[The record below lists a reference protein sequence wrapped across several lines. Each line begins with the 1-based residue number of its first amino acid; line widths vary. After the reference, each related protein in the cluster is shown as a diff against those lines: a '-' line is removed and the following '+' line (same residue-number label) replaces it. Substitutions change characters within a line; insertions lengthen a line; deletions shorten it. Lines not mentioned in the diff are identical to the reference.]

1 MIGTWIRIT
10 LGAALLALVIPSG
23 FAQTATT
30 PLNPLETYTWRYER
44 APVGGQETIRRIRM
58 TWEEG
63 QAWDKVRTDVYLE
76 EARRGQIPGQ
86 PQGADPN
93 AVAAWKLYYEQ
104 LKLWEEYV
112 QQTCFG
118 GVPLKGTLGEVR
130 WSSNPVVQG
139 PGDPGGMAVG
149 GGAEAL
155 VAANQNKSLDQQT
168 GDFFTFG
175 SSPPAGPD
183 GQRPPLT
190 RENILSQITSLHE
203 VLKQQG
209 KETDDE
215 IYRVNQRIAT
225 GLAEREGQRLAYK
238 NWLMDQKDFVIE
250 AALEWGKVQ
259 QGEIVFVDGIQYE
272 LYSPAHGLPQ
282 GEGAAN
288 VVRVVTDNLSPY
300 DLLNPDGTIRQPLQN
315 R

>member
-1 MIGTWIRIT
+1 MIGTWMRVA
-10 LGAALLALVIPSG
+10 LGAALLALLITPG
-23 FAQTATT
+23 FAQIPTT
-30 PLNPLETYTWRYER
+30 LNPLETYTWRYER
-44 APVGGQETIRRIRM
+44 SPVGGEETIRRVRM

-63 QAWDKVRTDVYLE
+63 QAWDKTRIDVYVN

-93 AVAAWKLYYEQ
+93 AIAAWKLYYEQ

-118 GVPLKGTLGEVR
+118 GVPLKGTLEEVR
-130 WSSNPVVQG
+130 WSNNPMAENQG
-139 PGDPGGMAVG
+139 GPQGMRVG
-149 GGAEAL
+149 SGAEAI

-168 GDFFTFG
+168 GEFFTFG
-175 SSPPAGPD
+175 SAQQPGQEGPL
-183 GQRPPLT
+183 PPLT
-190 RENILSQITSLHE
+190 KDGIVLQITSLHE

-209 KETDDE
+209 KDTDDE
-215 IYRVNQRIAT
+215 VYRVNQRIAT

-238 NWLMDQKDFVIE
+238 NWLEEQKDFVVE
-250 AALEWGKVQ
+250 AALEWGRVQ
-259 QGEIVFVDGIQYE
+259 QGEIVFVDGVQYE
-272 LYSPAHGLPQ
+272 LYSPAYGLPR

-300 DLLNPDGTIRQPLQN
+300 DLLNPDGSIRQPLQQ